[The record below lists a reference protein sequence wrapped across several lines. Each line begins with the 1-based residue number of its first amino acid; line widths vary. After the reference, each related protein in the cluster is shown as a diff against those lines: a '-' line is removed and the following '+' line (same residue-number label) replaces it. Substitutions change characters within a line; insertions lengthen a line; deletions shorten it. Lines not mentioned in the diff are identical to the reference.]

1 MMNYEKNKENKVNN
15 NKIIAIVPLASK
27 NRMTIPSALRDMMQ
41 IERGDFI
48 VFLNYQNHV
57 GFVKIKENYLF
68 ENIETETND

>member
-1 MMNYEKNKENKVNN
+1 MLNYEKIKENKVSN

-48 VFLNYQNHV
+48 VSLNYQNHV
-57 GFVKIKENYLF
+57 GFVKIRDNYLF
-68 ENIETETND
+68 ENIERQEQD